1 SSTPDVG
8 PALERQRAMQR
19 SSTRVAGGAPA
30 VEFISFGRSSMN
42 PFIDTLSP
50 LRRPALGIPLA
61 AALVLAVSLFVSPVR
76 GLAAQFLTI
85 FRVQDLAPVTVDL
98 SGQGIPNLS
107 QLGDMTGQ
115 STSVPAYSHVAG
127 VAAASQAVGFTV
139 AAPTALP
146 SGLGPQPSVIVVTQ
160 GQTAGFTFR
169 AAKAKA
175 YLASIGQS
183 NFALPSKFDGATLQ
197 LRIEPASVMAYLP
210 AGTKLPAIP
219 DASANQTSSLPF
231 QHHASGRAITS
242 QAVRAAVAPT
252 AAADKIS
259 NTEQALLNGGLAVV
273 ETKSPSV
280 DASGVS
286 ADDLRNFL
294 LSMPGLPASTVAQLR
309 SIGDWQHTLPIPVAP
324 GASLRK
330 VTVAGSPAIVGTNLG
345 MHMVVWVRNG
355 IVYAAAS
362 ASTSDAQ
369 LLSLA
374 ASVQ

>member
-1 SSTPDVG
+1 
-8 PALERQRAMQR
+8 
-19 SSTRVAGGAPA
+19 
-30 VEFISFGRSSMN
+30 MN
-42 PFIDTLSP
+42 AFADSLSH
-50 LRRPALGIPLA
+50 LRRPMLGIPLA
-61 AALVLAVSLFVSPVR
+61 AALVLALSLFASPVR

-85 FRVQDLAPVTVDL
+85 FRVQDLTPVTVDL

-115 STSVPAYSHVAG
+115 STSVPAYTHVATA
-127 VAAASQAVGFTV
+127 AAASQAVGFTV
-139 AAPTALP
+139 AAPSALP
-146 SGLGPQPSVIVVTQ
+146 SGLGPQPSAIVVTQ

-183 NFALPSKFDGATLQ
+183 NFALPGKFDGATLQ
-197 LRIEPASVMAYLP
+197 LHIEPAVLMAYLP

-219 DASANQTSSLPF
+219 DASTAQSGLPF
-231 QHHASGRAITS
+231 QHRASAGAISS
-242 QAVRAAVAPT
+242 QAVRAAVAP
-252 AAADKIS
+252 AAANRIS

-286 ADDLRNFL
+286 ASDLRNFL

-330 VTVAGSPAIVGTNLG
+330 VTVGGSPAIVGTNMG

-355 IVYAAAS
+355 IVYAAAG
-362 ASTSDAQ
+362 ASTSDTQ